1 MTDSAANWPMRLPA
15 NQPRAR
21 FYRGGERIAAFRGDG
36 PAAPNTPEDW
46 VGSATSVRGAAPVGM
61 TRLPG
66 GELLAESFA
75 SDPLGWFGTAH
86 VDRWGADPML
96 LVKLLDP
103 GQRLPLHAHPSGA
116 FAARTVA
123 AAHGK
128 AEAWYILEA
137 GTVYLGLAEP
147 ISPADLL
154 ALVTDQ
160 RTQQLLGLMH
170 EIEVAPGDTVFVPA
184 GVLHAIGEGTFLAE
198 VQEPEDLSILL
209 EWTGFDLD
217 GAADGHLGLGFDVAL
232 GAVEHDARSAEA
244 IAALIHRVTAD
255 GPTLVPESAEFFRL
269 DRVSAPTELEA
280 GFAIVIATEG
290 AITLTTGDQVSELP
304 AGSTTLVPFA
314 AGSMRFG
321 GSGEVL
327 VARPPSPN

>member
-1 MTDSAANWPMRLPA
+1 
-15 NQPRAR
+15 
-21 FYRGGERIAAFRGDG
+21 
-36 PAAPNTPEDW
+36 
-46 VGSATSVRGAAPVGM
+46 M

-66 GELLAESFA
+66 GGLLADAFA
-75 SDPLGWFGTAH
+75 ADPARWFGPAH
-86 VDRWGADPML
+86 VERWGSDPML

-103 GQRLPLHAHPSGA
+103 GQRLPIHAHPSGT

-128 AEAWYILEA
+128 AEAWYILEP
-137 GTVYLGLAEP
+137 GTVYLGLTESV
-147 ISPADLL
+147 SPTDLL
-154 ALVTDQ
+154 ALVTAQ
-160 RTQQLLGLMH
+160 ETGRMLGLMH
-170 EIEVAPGDTVFVPA
+170 EIEVAPGDTIFVPA

-232 GAVEHDARSAEA
+232 GAVEHEARSAEE
-244 IAALIHRVTAD
+244 IAALVHHVTAD

-269 DRVSAPTELEA
+269 DRISTPTELAA
-280 GFAIVIATEG
+280 GFAIVIATAG
-290 AITLTTGDQVSELP
+290 SLTLTTDAATTDLRS
-304 AGSTTLVPFA
+304 GSTTLVPFA
-314 AGSMRFG
+314 AGPTRFAG
-321 GSGEVL
+321 TGEVL

>member
-1 MTDSAANWPMRLPA
+1 MTESTNAAPIRLPA

-21 FYRGGERIAAFRGDG
+21 FYRGGERIAGFRGD
-36 PAAPNTPEDW
+36 PAAAPNTPEDW

-66 GELLAESFA
+66 GELLAEAFH
-75 SDPLGWFGTAH
+75 SDPQIWFGPAH
-86 VDRWGADPML
+86 VDRWGDDPML

-103 GQRLPLHAHPSGA
+103 GQRLPIHAHPSGE

-128 AEAWYILEA
+128 AEAWYILKA
-137 GTVYLGLAEP
+137 GTVYLGLTET
-147 ISPADLL
+147 ISPAELL
-154 ALVTDQ
+154 ALVTEQDTG
-160 RTQQLLGLMH
+160 RMLSMMH
-170 EIEVAPGDTVFVPA
+170 EIDVAPGDTVFVPA

-217 GAADGHLGLGFDVAL
+217 GATDGHLGLGFDVAL
-232 GAVEHDARSAEA
+232 AAVEHEARSADE
-244 IAALIHRVTAD
+244 IAALIHHVTTD
-255 GPTLVPESAEFFRL
+255 GATLVPASAEFFRL
-269 DRVSAPTELEA
+269 DRVSSPTELPA
-280 GFAIVIATEG
+280 GLAIVIATAG
-290 AITLTTGDQVSELP
+290 SMTLTTDAATTDLP

-314 AGSMRFG
+314 AGPMHFAG
-321 GSGEVL
+321 AGELL
-327 VARPPSPN
+327 VARPPSAD

>member
-1 MTDSAANWPMRLPA
+1 MTHSTALGPIRLPA

-21 FYRGGERIAAFRGDG
+21 FYQGGQRIATFRGDG
-36 PAAPNTPEDW
+36 TAAPNTPEDW
-46 VGSATSVRGAAPVGM
+46 VGSATSIRDAAPVGM

-66 GELLAESFA
+66 GELLAEAFE
-75 SDPLGWFGTAH
+75 DEPTTWFGPAH

-103 GQRLPLHAHPSGA
+103 GQRLPIHAHPSGA
-116 FAARTVA
+116 FAARAVA

-128 AEAWYILEA
+128 AEAWYILA
-137 GTVYLGLAEP
+137 PGTVYLGLTETV
-147 ISPADLL
+147 SPADLL
-154 ALVTDQ
+154 ALVTAQDTG
-160 RTQQLLGLMH
+160 RMLSLMH
-170 EIEVAPGDTVFVPA
+170 EVTVAPGDTVFVPA

-232 GAVEHDARSAEA
+232 GAVEHEARSANG
-244 IAALIHRVTAD
+244 ISALIHRVTAD
-255 GPTLVPESAEFFRL
+255 GPTLVAESAEFFRL
-269 DRVSAPTELEA
+269 DRVSAPTELPA
-280 GFAIVIATEG
+280 GFAIVIALEG
-290 AITLTTGDQVSELP
+290 SMTLTTGNHKADLP
-304 AGSTTLVPFA
+304 TGSTTLVPFA
-314 AGSMRFG
+314 AGSMRF
-321 GSGEVL
+321 SGDGQVL

>member
-1 MTDSAANWPMRLPA
+1 MTESNIVGPIRLPA

-21 FYRGGERIAAFRGDG
+21 FYRGGQRIATFRGDG

-46 VGSATSVRGAAPVGM
+46 VGSATSVRGTAPVGM

-66 GELLAESFA
+66 GELLADAFVSA
-75 SDPLGWFGTAH
+75 PLDWFGPAH
-86 VDRWGADPML
+86 VDRWGHDPML

-103 GQRLPLHAHPSGA
+103 GQRLPIHAHPSGA

-137 GTVYLGLAEP
+137 GTVYLGLTHSV
-147 ISPADLL
+147 SPAELL
-154 ALVTDQ
+154 ALVTAQDTG
-160 RTQQLLGLMH
+160 RMLGLMH

-232 GAVEHDARSAEA
+232 AAVEHEARSAQE
-244 IAALIHRVTAD
+244 ISALIHHVTAD
-255 GPTLVPESAEFFRL
+255 GPTLVPASAEFFRL
-269 DRVSAPTELEA
+269 DRISTPTELAA
-280 GFAIVIATEG
+280 GFAIVIATAG
-290 AITLTTGDQVSELP
+290 SLTLTTDAATTDLP
-304 AGSTTLVPFA
+304 SGSTTLVPFA
-314 AGSMRFG
+314 AGPMHFAG
-321 GSGEVL
+321 AGEVL
-327 VARPPSPN
+327 VARPPAAD

>member
-1 MTDSAANWPMRLPA
+1 MTDTATFGPIRLPA

-21 FYRGGERIAAFRGDG
+21 FYRGGERIATFRGDG

-46 VGSATSVRGAAPVGM
+46 VGSATSVRNSAPVGM

-66 GELLAESFA
+66 GDLLADAFA
-75 SDPLGWFGTAH
+75 ADPAPWFGPAH
-86 VDRWGADPML
+86 VARWGADPML

-103 GQRLPLHAHPSGA
+103 GQRLPIHAHPSGA

-128 AEAWYILEA
+128 AEAWYILEP
-137 GTVYLGLAEP
+137 GTVYLGLTETV
-147 ISPADLL
+147 SPTDLL
-154 ALVTDQ
+154 ALVTAQDTA
-160 RTQQLLGLMH
+160 RMLGLMH
-170 EIEVAPGDTVFVPA
+170 EIDVVPGDTIFVPA

-217 GAADGHLGLGFDVAL
+217 GATDGHLGLGFDVAL
-232 GAVEHDARSAEA
+232 EAVEHEGRSTEE
-244 IAALIHRVTAD
+244 IVKLIHHVTAD
-255 GPTLVPESAEFFRL
+255 GPTLVAESAEFFRL
-269 DRVSAPTELEA
+269 DRVSAETQLPA
-280 GFAIVIATEG
+280 GFAIVIAIAG
-290 AITLTTGDQVSELP
+290 SMTLTTDAATADLP

-314 AGSMRFG
+314 AGPMLFAG
-321 GSGEVL
+321 TGEVL